1 MNQNSNKPHKN
12 KSKRLNRF
20 DIQKIVN
27 RTEHVDPEKSKAVK
41 AKVVGTESIDEPL
54 QDFQFSAIDDLKQN
68 QDTPINTTHELNLD
82 DLDLLVTD
90 EFDDVDFEYDWN
102 TPETSPYYLPPVQT
116 PKPLEDVKPS
126 IPDADIREPKQ
137 APESTVQA
145 ARNGVDMSFRNCL
158 AVSLS
163 NFNLYSSDV
172 LRLVVIPLF
181 IAIIITKFC
190 AAILLEHSAF
200 TNTIVMLTFLISTLA
215 GGLLLSLKVCK
226 NLDKDLHDYFD
237 LSSYSNQ
244 VFKDAEKVA
253 FTVFMKYL
261 LPVAVA
267 SLAVIIFSLIKA
279 VYIPLL
285 VYMGFGSFI
294 VLRFYPL
301 MILSSI
307 KERSANRLN

>member
-41 AKVVGTESIDEPL
+41 AKVVGTESNDEPL
-54 QDFQFSAIDDLKQN
+54 QDFQFSSIDNIEQEQTFN
-68 QDTPINTTHELNLD
+68 AAHQPELNLD
-82 DLDLLVTD
+82 DLDLLGTD
-90 EFDDVDFEYDWN
+90 ELDDVDFEYDWN
-102 TPETSPYYLPPVQT
+102 TPESSPYYLPPAQT

-126 IPDADIREPKQ
+126 NPDADTTEPEQ
-137 APESTVQA
+137 VPESTSQTVKK
-145 ARNGVDMSFRNCL
+145 RVDMSFRNCV
-158 AVSLS
+158 AVALS

-181 IAIIITKFC
+181 IAILFTKFC

-200 TNTIVMLTFLISTLA
+200 TNTIVMLTFLISSLA

-226 NLDKDLHDYFD
+226 NLDKDLHDDFA
-237 LSSYSNQ
+237 LSSYSNYI
-244 VFKDAEKVA
+244 FKNAEKVA
-253 FTVFMKYL
+253 LSVFLKYL
-261 LPVAVA
+261 IPVALA

-279 VYIPLL
+279 VYLPLL
-285 VYMGFGSFI
+285 VYIAFGAMV

-301 MILSSI
+301 IILSSI
-307 KERSANRLN
+307 KERNANRLN

>member
-1 MNQNSNKPHKN
+1 MNQNSNKPQKI

-126 IPDADIREPKQ
+126 IPDADIPEPKQ
-137 APESTVQA
+137 APESTIQA
-145 ARNGVDMSFRNCL
+145 ARNGVDMSFRNCV
-158 AVSLS
+158 AVALS
-163 NFNLYSSDV
+163 NFNLFSSDV

-181 IAIIITKFC
+181 IAILITKFC
-190 AAILLEHSAF
+190 AAIMLEHSAF
-200 TNTIVMLTFLISTLA
+200 TNTIVMFTFLISSLA

-226 NLDKDLHDYFD
+226 NLDKDLHDDFA
-237 LSSYSNQ
+237 LSSYSNYI
-244 VFKDAEKVA
+244 FKNAEKVA
-253 FTVFMKYL
+253 LSVFLKYL
-261 LPVAVA
+261 IPVALA

-279 VYIPLL
+279 VYLPLL
-285 VYMGFGSFI
+285 VYIAFGAMV

-301 MILSSI
+301 IILSSI
-307 KERSANRLN
+307 KERNANRLN